1 MQEILHSLTIEQQK
15 SITVTGIESVA
26 AFSESKI
33 VLCLMG
39 NNTKLYVT
47 GSGLKITGFS
57 KTSGTFTATGNVS
70 GVRYGGKNLRA
81 KLFK

>member
-15 SITVTGIESVA
+15 SITVTGFESVA
-26 AFSESKI
+26 SFSESQI
-33 VLCLMG
+33 ALSLAGSNV
-39 NNTKLYVT
+39 KLYVT

-57 KTSGTFTATGNVS
+57 KTSGTFTATGSVS
-70 GVRYGGKNLRA
+70 GVRYGGKSLKA

>member
-1 MQEILHSLTIEQQK
+1 MTIEQQK

-26 AFSESKI
+26 SFSESQI
-33 VLCLMG
+33 ALSLAG
-39 NNTKLYVT
+39 SNVT

-57 KTSGTFTATGNVS
+57 KTSGTFTATGSVS
-70 GVRYGGKNLRA
+70 GVRYGGKSLKA

>member
-26 AFSESKI
+26 SFSESQI
-33 VLCLMG
+33 ALSLAGSNV
-39 NNTKLYVT
+39 KLYVT

-57 KTSGTFTATGNVS
+57 KTSGTFPATGSVS
-70 GVRYGGKNLRA
+70 GVRYGGKSLKA